1 MPQRFPP
8 TTSTKDLGRVNCFL
22 VIFLCL
28 KVFLVVVFSLL
39 ILARKL
45 LKGPGSMRRSWFQ
58 LAVLLSP
65 HRLPG
70 LLFFK
75 GLLKSKLLASQT
87 STWPQV
93 SLLSR
98 ISLPCGFLH
107 LLLFLALDCFYL
119 FMNTAKWVEGACNI
133 YLNYQ
138 VFSSL
143 LVHLYARNAIHLFPH
158 PLRPPSPLHTP
169 LFIPEQRWHS
179 SASLYSAL
187 FGGLCTCCFCIFIY
201 FKISFLKPTE
211 KERVKLGFRNEIL
224 KL

>member
-8 TTSTKDLGRVNCFL
+8 TTSTKDLGRVNCFP

-28 KVFLVVVFSLL
+28 KMFLVVLFFLL

-45 LKGPGSMRRSWFQ
+45 FEGPSSMRRSWFQ

-65 HRLPG
+65 HCLPG

-75 GLLKSKLLASQT
+75 GLLKSKHLASQT
-87 STWPQV
+87 STLPQV

-107 LLLFLALDCFYL
+107 LLSFLALDCFYL

-143 LVHLYARNAIHLFPH
+143 LVHLYARSAIHLFPH
-158 PLRPPSPLHTP
+158 PLPP
-169 LFIPEQRWHS
+169 IPFTHPIVHS
-179 SASLYSAL
+179 THPNVRATLT
-187 FGGLCTCCFCIFIY
+187 F
-201 FKISFLKPTE
+201 ISFI
-211 KERVKLGFRNEIL
+211 IL
-224 KL
+224 CIIWGPLYMLLLCLYIF